1 MHIALHS
8 IFTIFAPDMRRSLF
22 SMIVMLIAALPV
34 GAQEAAGN
42 MKLASPDSVVNVVK
56 TWNIDERYG
65 RADTIPIDTA
75 IVSYQDDTPVNRYS
89 IANAWNGNLGSPLE
103 SKIYFDRTLKTFTM
117 FSNAFDAYTIKP
129 SDVTYYNTKVPLSN
143 FTYRTSAVSYREE
156 DYLKAMITMNAN
168 KHLNVGGLCNF
179 IYGRGQYANQATRM
193 LNGGFWT
200 AYSGKRYE
208 FNASIMFN
216 DYKWL
221 ENGGISPDAYHYIL
235 DPGGSSIN
243 ANNIPV
249 NMQNAQSRYRNY
261 NYFYNHKYSLGIEKE
276 RTLANDSV
284 VKEFIPVTS
293 FIHTLSFEDVRR
305 VYYETGLA
313 GGGYYPT
320 NYYSDE
326 YTKDSTSYWSLKNT
340 FAVTLEEKYNTLLK
354 FGLKAFVEYDIRHY
368 GVGFDSIYLSENS
381 YSHNLKVGGEISKN
395 EGKYIK
401 YNFNGSVYVVGPQT
415 GEFDVNGNIKYD
427 FKLWKEPFE
436 LSGGATLMHISPD
449 HLHYMYK
456 SNHFQWDN
464 DLRNSWV
471 TQFRARLTVP
481 RRDISIGFNME
492 NHSNFTYLNQQGM
505 PTQYDGNLQVI
516 AADAKVNLKLWKFHL
531 DNQFV
536 YQFTSNRDV
545 LPLPDFALYSN
556 FYFMDKFFKVLTTQ
570 IGVSV
575 RYHTAYY
582 ANVYEPALGQFRR
595 QDEMKVGNYPEMNVY
610 INFHLKTVRF
620 YVQYYNFNK
629 GLFGGNN
636 SFTMPGYPINP
647 ATFQFGLSWNF
658 WK

>member
-1 MHIALHS
+1 MALHS
-8 IFTIFAPDMRRSLF
+8 TFTIFAPNMRRSLF
-22 SMIVMLIAALPV
+22 SMIVMLIAALPA

-235 DPGGSSIN
+235 DPGGSGIN

-401 YNFNGSVYVVGPQT
+401 YNFNGSVYVVGPQA
-415 GEFDVNGNIKYD
+415 GEFDVNGNIVYD
-427 FKLWKEPFE
+427 FKLWKEPFT
-436 LSGGATLMHISPD
+436 LSGGATLMHTSPD